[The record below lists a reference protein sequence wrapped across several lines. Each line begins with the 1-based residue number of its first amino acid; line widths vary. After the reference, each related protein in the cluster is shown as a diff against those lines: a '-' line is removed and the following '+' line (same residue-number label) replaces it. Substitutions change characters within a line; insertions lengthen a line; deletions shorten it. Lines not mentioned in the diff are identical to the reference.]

1 MKIFGLSL
9 LLLLFLNSGHSVA
22 QNSGIRGYV
31 RDAAGNPVPFAS
43 VGIEKSSQGGM
54 ANEEGEYRLPLP
66 PGDYV
71 VYFQCLG
78 YKSERREVSLKDGF
92 RNLDVQLTEQIL
104 QTREVLI
111 APGNE
116 DPAYA
121 IMRKA
126 IARAR
131 INKMLLDAYT
141 AEVYVRGGG
150 RILEVPFLMK
160 GLLKNEG
167 IDPNTVFFKETL
179 ESLEYRQP
187 NTYIE
192 KVQASRS
199 NFPKAME
206 VQQNFL
212 KYELYSP
219 KFGKTAS
226 PLSPSAFRY
235 YRFQYL
241 GAFTDYNREIFK
253 IKVIPRS
260 PGQHIWSGEISIVDG
275 LWCIHSANLE
285 ENGDGFDIRFK
296 QEYSPVEGIWLPHK
310 IRQEV
315 KGKLLGI
322 TAEFTYNASVRK
334 YRITKN
340 EKLYADYK
348 KLEQKLDEQTDE
360 IIRANP
366 EKPDLKKQEKDDR
379 KMLKQ
384 LAKAYLKE
392 KLKGRKKENREKSIP
407 ASVVANRIFIEDSTS
422 VRKDSVFWEENRLVP
437 LTEMEV
443 KSFRKMDS
451 IYTVQEK
458 KDSVRKGGKTMKVIN
473 EILLGGKTILLG
485 KPDSLKRK
493 PVELKVF
500 SPAMNIGFNAVE
512 GYSLQSRL
520 WLKKYFGQSTSRMS
534 DSRPYLQ
541 FGPDMRYSFARNKL
555 LLAGTLQYGKPAWTA
570 QIKGGSAIRQINAA
584 EPIDPK
590 LNFIYAVYAE
600 RNFMKVYQADFIRFD
615 FLRKLTGRLEVEA
628 GFGIEDRIQLVNSR
642 TKRIWGR
649 EYLNFEE
656 NDVNVPAG
664 GGISPVFNR
673 LAELRLALD
682 WYPFMVSALFN
693 ESQFFRLGNSPA
705 IRFEIRHAVPGIYAS
720 KADFTRAE
728 AGWRQSIGIWKET
741 RLEIG
746 AKASAFLRKENV
758 SPMDALHIL
767 GNQTIFIDKENLMQ
781 FRNLPYYAWSNA
793 SRMAEIHA
801 QLYSDKLILGWVF
814 PERKKWREVLL
825 CNALSVPGRPVF
837 SEFGYGVDRLFRILH
852 LNVVRSQAG
861 NTNQEWRFMMGL
873 SYFFS
878 VSPKSYDRSPG
889 VSSEN

>member
-1 MKIFGLSL
+1 MKLPRFFFL
-9 LLLLFLNSGHSVA
+9 LLLHFNITFAMA
-22 QNSGIRGYV
+22 QNSGIRGFV

-43 VGIEKSSQGGM
+43 VGVEKSSLGGM
-54 ANEEGEYRLPLP
+54 ANEEGEYKLPLAT
-66 PGDYV
+66 GDYV

-78 YKSERREVSLKDGF
+78 YKSERREISVKEGF
-92 RNLDVQLTEQIL
+92 IKLDVQLTEQLL

-116 DPAYA
+116 DPANA

-126 IARAR
+126 IARAK
-131 INKMLLDAYT
+131 INKMLLDAYS

-150 RILEVPFLMK
+150 RILDVPFLMK

-167 IDPNTVFFKETL
+167 IDANTVFFKETL

-206 VQQNFL
+206 LQQNFL

-226 PLSPSAFRY
+226 PLSPSAFRF

-241 GAFTDYNREIFK
+241 GAFTDYGREIFK
-253 IKVIPRS
+253 IKVIPGS
-260 PGQHIWSGEISIVDG
+260 QGQHIWSGEISIVDG

-296 QEYSPVEGIWLPHK
+296 QEYSPMEGIWLPHK

-360 IIRANP
+360 VIRANP
-366 EKPDLKKQEKDDR
+366 EKPDLKKQEKEDR

-407 ASVVANRIFIEDSTS
+407 ASVVTNRIFIEDSTS

-437 LTEMEV
+437 LTEIEV

-473 EILLGGKTILLG
+473 EILLGGKTIPLG

-493 PVELKVF
+493 PIELKLF

-534 DSRPYLQ
+534 DSRPYVQ
-541 FGPDMRYSFARNKL
+541 FGPDMRYSFARKKI
-555 LLAGTLQYGKPAWTA
+555 LLAGTLQYGKTAWTA
-570 QIKGGSAIRQINAA
+570 QLKGGSAIRQINAA

-590 LNFIYAVYAE
+590 LNFIYALYAE
-600 RNFMKVYQADFIRFD
+600 QNFMKVYQADFLRID
-615 FLRKLTGRLEVEA
+615 FLRKLTGRLELEA
-628 GFGIEDRIQLVNSR
+628 GFGIEDRIQLANSR
-642 TKRIWGR
+642 TRRIWGR
-649 EYLNFEE
+649 DYLEFEA
-656 NDVNVPAG
+656 NDANVPAG
-664 GGISPVFNR
+664 EGINPVFNR
-673 LAELRLALD
+673 LAELKLGLD
-682 WYPFMVSALFN
+682 WFPFMVSALFN

-705 IRFEIRHAVPGIYAS
+705 IRFEIRHAVPGIYGS

-728 AGWRQSIGIWKET
+728 AGWRQSIAIWKET

-746 AKASAFLRKENV
+746 AKGSAFLRKENV
-758 SPMDALHIL
+758 SPVDALHTS

-781 FRNLPYYAWSNA
+781 FRNLPYYNYSNA
-793 SRMAEIHA
+793 SRMAELHL
-801 QLYSDKLILGWVF
+801 QLYSEKLFLGWVF
-814 PERKKWREVLL
+814 PERKNWREVLIG
-825 CNALSVPGRPVF
+825 NALSVPGKPVF
-837 SEFGYGVDRLFRILH
+837 REFGYGVDRLFRILH
-852 LNVVRSQAG
+852 LNLVRSQAG
-861 NTNQEWRFMMGL
+861 NSEPEWRFMMGL

-878 VSPKSYDRSPG
+878 VSPKTYDRSPG
-889 VSSEN
+889 IATGN